1 MLSNLTGPAFEA
13 FTFLDGAV
21 AVASL
26 NALWLA
32 ILWTCLDVTSLPFE
46 VLVTLPPSRS
56 GH

>member
-1 MLSNLTGPAFEA
+1 MSNLTGPAFEA

-26 NALWLA
+26 DALWLA
-32 ILWTCLDVTSLPFE
+32 ILWTCLDVTSLSFE
-46 VLVTLPPSRS
+46 VLVTLPKSRS